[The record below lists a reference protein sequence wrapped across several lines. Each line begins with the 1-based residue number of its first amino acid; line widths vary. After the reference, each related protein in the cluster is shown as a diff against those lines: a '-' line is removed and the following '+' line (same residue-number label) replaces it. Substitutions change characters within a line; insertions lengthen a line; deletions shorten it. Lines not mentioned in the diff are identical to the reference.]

1 MPSPAKI
8 LIVDDDPDIR
18 DSLGEA
24 LREEGYEVTQF
35 SGAREALD
43 YLRGGARIDVILLDL
58 FMPGL
63 DGWDFRAEQKADP
76 RTAGIP
82 VISLSAGGKLVD
94 SVGYGTAT
102 NVFVETHTAAA
113 PATTAPPGSSD
124 IRLPDGHDTD
134 DNSADFTATAA
145 PTPGAPNVAG

>member
-1 MPSPAKI
+1 MPRPAKI

-63 DGWDFRAEQKADP
+63 DGWDFRAEQKA
-76 RTAGIP
+76 
-82 VISLSAGGKLVD
+82 GGKLVD
-94 SVGYGTAT
+94 VACSLRKPVSVDEIVRAIEG
-102 NVFVETHTAAA
+102 
-113 PATTAPPGSSD
+113 
-124 IRLPDGHDTD
+124 
-134 DNSADFTATAA
+134 
-145 PTPGAPNVAG
+145 VALRG

>member
-94 SVGYGTAT
+94 VACSLRKPVSVDEIVRAIEGVTLRG
-102 NVFVETHTAAA
+102 
-113 PATTAPPGSSD
+113 
-124 IRLPDGHDTD
+124 
-134 DNSADFTATAA
+134 
-145 PTPGAPNVAG
+145 

>member
-1 MPSPAKI
+1 MYSIGGCKRLVKVSISLLYLLRRDAIFRNLSSEMPRPAKI

-24 LREEGYEVTQF
+24 LREEGYEVIQF

-94 SVGYGTAT
+94 VACSLRKPVTLDEILRAIEGVTL
-102 NVFVETHTAAA
+102 
-113 PATTAPPGSSD
+113 
-124 IRLPDGHDTD
+124 RL
-134 DNSADFTATAA
+134 
-145 PTPGAPNVAG
+145 